1 MRRAIFGMSS
11 EICRPG
17 TEVGRVPNG
26 PPVALPGLRS
36 RFKLTGTASL
46 KPESHCAPLPW
57 VLSEVPGSKDVQASI
72 AYQAAGAR
80 QTDGQTVHEKPS
92 AHAMLSAQ
100 RMGGIL

>member
-1 MRRAIFGMSS
+1 
-11 EICRPG
+11 
-17 TEVGRVPNG
+17 
-26 PPVALPGLRS
+26 
-36 RFKLTGTASL
+36 LTGTASQ
-46 KPESHCAPLPW
+46 PNQNHTAPLC
-57 VLSEVPGSKDVQASI
+57 LEFFLKGCLIKKMCRASI